1 VKKEKP
7 LLLGQVRHARMDDIQ
22 MIYKAIRENPKEVL
36 PRSYPDLLQN
46 FDRFMVYEEKG
57 KIKGV
62 ISWQVL
68 PNVEIDS
75 DRTIEVVSFSVR
87 HRSQGRG
94 IGALLLNKMIEEI
107 QSYGPDKIL
116 VLTFYPKFFRKFGF
130 RKKSKRKLYS
140 KIYIGCIKCTKYLS
154 PLTCPETAM
163 VRQISPLPKK
173 EGQS

>member
-1 VKKEKP
+1 MPVKKEKP
-7 LLLGQVRHARMDDIQ
+7 PLPGQVRHARMDDIEQ
-22 MIYKAIRENPKEVL
+22 IYRAIRENPKQVL

-57 KIKGV
+57 KVKGV

-68 PNVEIDS
+68 PNVEINA

-87 HRSQGRG
+87 RRSQGRG
-94 IGALLLNKMIEEI
+94 IGALLLNKMLEEI
-107 QSYGPDKIL
+107 ESYGPDKIL

-130 RKKSKRKLYS
+130 RKVSKRKLFS
-140 KIYIGCIKCTKYLS
+140 KIYIGCIKCTKYPS

-163 VRQISPLPKK
+163 VRQLTPKEK
-173 EGQS
+173 